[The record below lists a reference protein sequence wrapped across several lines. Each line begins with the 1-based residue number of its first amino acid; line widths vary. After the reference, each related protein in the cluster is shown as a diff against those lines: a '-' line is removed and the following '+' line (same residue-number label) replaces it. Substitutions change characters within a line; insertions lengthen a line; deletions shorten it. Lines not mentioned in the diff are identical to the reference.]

1 MPINFTG
8 PNKWRRV
15 FANTYQGNPENRKI
29 KAPLLPPIELPL
41 LFDKHL
47 LAIRASYFQAPPRW
61 RTSGYLTQVY
71 TGVDL
76 NESAVTETS
85 ANPIYGI
92 DAAKQR
98 IGLNTLEMVYFPRLA
113 SDFYLWFDPVHWIPK
128 LTIVLWEFQG
138 IIPQTA
144 VEAGESIR
152 NDLVEISL
160 KIDDLNA

>member
-15 FANTYQGNPENRKI
+15 FANTYRGDPENRKI
-29 KAPLLPPIELPL
+29 RAPLIAPIELPL
-41 LFDKHL
+41 LFTQHL
-47 LAIRASYFQAPPRW
+47 LAIKASYSQARPKW

-71 TGVDL
+71 AGIDL
-76 NESAVTETS
+76 NESSVAEDIM
-85 ANPIYGI
+85 NPIYGI

-113 SDFYLWFDPVHWIPK
+113 SDFYLWFDPVHWLPQIT
-128 LTIVLWEFQG
+128 LVLWEFQG
-138 IIPQTA
+138 ILPQTA

-160 KIDDLNA
+160 KIDAIT